1 MLVFVVLVVFPP
13 VSRGG
18 ELLTTNLS
26 LLADTNQALSSIERA
41 QNWITPAISGVAFF
55 CVIGV
60 AWVVMLRMR
69 IRQQTEQIRQQHARK
84 THSDARYRDLFD
96 NAGDAVW
103 ETDSDGRIL
112 FMNRAAEELL
122 GRTSSEAVDHLLGEF
137 LLPEERSKSRGSAI
151 RNVFKPYEI
160 TVLPRDGTPI
170 AVEVSSRVL
179 PDRTIQTI
187 ARNITERKSLQ
198 ERALRVQ
205 KLEAVGRLA
214 GGISHDFNNLLTV
227 INGNAELLVM
237 ATATTDPNRYLT
249 TEILDAGNRA
259 ANLTRQLLAFSRQRR
274 LENSPLDLNAVIT
287 NMTVL
292 LRRLIGEQIQMV
304 SELDPQ
310 PPWLYAEVGL
320 IEQILMNLVLNAR
333 DAMPRGGTLTIR
345 TRTLAT
351 GFAHLIV
358 VDTGSG
364 MDQATQSRLFE
375 PFFTTKPIGQGTGLG
390 LATVYGIVQSLDGQI
405 RYESAIGHGTMF
417 EVELPLLS
425 AQTSQPLPPKSAPS
439 SPPTPS
445 HFSDQPHVVLLVEDD
460 EAVREFA
467 KNVLEMYKLTVLTAE
482 NGQEAI
488 ELVRGR
494 TGRVDLIVTDVLMP
508 QMTGKEMIEILRHQY
523 PDLRVLFMSGYVGDE
538 CLLNAS
544 TTITEFL
551 QKPFTVV
558 DLMAKVRNLIPLKSE
573 V

>member
-1 MLVFVVLVVFPP
+1 
-13 VSRGG
+13 
-18 ELLTTNLS
+18 
-26 LLADTNQALSSIERA
+26 
-41 QNWITPAISGVAFF
+41 
-55 CVIGV
+55 
-60 AWVVMLRMR
+60 
-69 IRQQTEQIRQQHARK
+69 
-84 THSDARYRDLFD
+84 
-96 NAGDAVW
+96 
-103 ETDSDGRIL
+103 
-112 FMNRAAEELL
+112 MNRAAEELL
-122 GRTSSEAVDHLLGEF
+122 GRPASEAIDHLLGEF

-160 TVLPRDGTPI
+160 TILPRDGTPI
-170 AVEVSSRVL
+170 AVEVTSRVL

-237 ATATTDPNRYLT
+237 ATPVDDPNRYLT
-249 TEILDAGNRA
+249 AEILDAGNRA
-259 ANLTRQLLAFSRQRR
+259 ANLTRQLLAFSRHRR
-274 LENSPLDLNAVIT
+274 LENSSLDLNAVIT

-292 LRRLIGEQIQMV
+292 LRRLIGEQIHMV
-304 SELDPQ
+304 SDLDSQ
-310 PPWLYAEVGL
+310 SPWLYAEVGL

-345 TRTLAT
+345 TRTLTT

-364 MDQATQSRLFE
+364 MDQAIQSRLFE

-405 RYESAIGHGTMF
+405 RYESAVGHGTMF

-425 AQTSQPLPPKSAPS
+425 AQTSQPVPTKSAPS
-439 SPPTPS
+439 SHPTPR
-445 HFSDQPHVVLLVEDD
+445 HYTDQPHVVLLVEDD

-488 ELVRGR
+488 ELVRSR
-494 TGRVDLIVTDVLMP
+494 TGHLDLIVTDVLMP
-508 QMTGKEMIEILRHQY
+508 QMTGNEMVATLRQHY

-538 CLLNAS
+538 CLVNAS
-544 TTITEFL
+544 TTNTEFL

-558 DLMAKVRNLIPLKSE
+558 DLMAKVRNLVPLKSE

>member
-1 MLVFVVLVVFPP
+1 M
-13 VSRGG
+13 GG
-18 ELLTTNLS
+18 QLLTTNLS
-26 LLADTNQALSSIERA
+26 LLADANQALSSIERV

-122 GRTSSEAVDHLLGEF
+122 GRPASEAIDHLLGEF

-160 TVLPRDGTPI
+160 TILPRDGTPI
-170 AVEVSSRVL
+170 AVEVTSRVL

-237 ATATTDPNRYLT
+237 ATPVDDPNRYLT
-249 TEILDAGNRA
+249 AEILDAGNRA
-259 ANLTRQLLAFSRQRR
+259 ANLTRQLLAFSRHRR
-274 LENSPLDLNAVIT
+274 LENSSLDLNAVIT

-292 LRRLIGEQIQMV
+292 LRRLIGEQIHMV
-304 SELDPQ
+304 SDLDSQ
-310 PPWLYAEVGL
+310 SPWLYAEVGL

-345 TRTLAT
+345 TRTLTT

-364 MDQATQSRLFE
+364 MDQAIQSRLFE

-405 RYESAIGHGTMF
+405 RYESAVGHGTMF

-425 AQTSQPLPPKSAPS
+425 AQTSQPVPTKSAPS
-439 SPPTPS
+439 SHPTPR
-445 HFSDQPHVVLLVEDD
+445 HYTDQPHVVLLVEDD

-488 ELVRGR
+488 ELVRSR
-494 TGRVDLIVTDVLMP
+494 TGHLDLIVTDVLMP
-508 QMTGKEMIEILRHQY
+508 QMTGNEMVATLRQHY

-538 CLLNAS
+538 CLVNAS
-544 TTITEFL
+544 TTNTEFL

-558 DLMAKVRNLIPLKSE
+558 DLMAKVRNLVPLKSE